1 MELSREARSVS
12 GIVLLTV
19 PTIMYG
25 GATLLGVLT
34 SGAAGLR
41 PGGLELT
48 ETQWALF
55 RAGHAHAGVWV
66 LFSLVLQVL
75 LDTAVLDRGLKWVA
89 RIAAPLAA
97 VAISGGFFGIAFVP
111 AFRWLLYVGAISL
124 AISVVLT
131 GVGLLRRQQRA

>member
-1 MELSREARSVS
+1 VELSREARSVS

-19 PTIMYG
+19 PTVMYG

-41 PGGLELT
+41 LGGLELT

-89 RIAAPLAA
+89 RIAAPFAA
-97 VAISGGFFGIAFVP
+97 IAISGGFFGVAFVP
-111 AFRWLLYVGAISL
+111 AFRWLLYLGAISL
-124 AISVVLT
+124 AISVILT
-131 GVGLLRRQQRA
+131 GVGLLRRQPRT